1 MESTYAARMIIF
13 RARFYSGGRLGKD
26 IYMVNKILFLRRVPS
41 RALTL
46 LNFNISPYFPPRTNF
61 YLLPS
66 STLLAQYAPTPSHK
80 KNQYESIHTH
90 CHINNNDRTMLI
102 HNTISLIFIVLHR
115 FNEPINSRDERQNS
129 K

>member
-26 IYMVNKILFLRRVPS
+26 IYMVNKILSLRRVPS

-66 STLLAQYAPTPSHK
+66 NTLLAQYAPTANHR
-80 KNQYESIHTH
+80 KNQYESAHTH
-90 CHINNNDRTMLI
+90 CHIISNDATI
-102 HNTISLIFIVLHR
+102 PTDNTISLIFIVLHR
-115 FNEPINSRDERQNS
+115 FNEPINSRYERQNS
-129 K
+129 Q

>member
-26 IYMVNKILFLRRVPS
+26 IYMVNKILSLRRVPS
-41 RALTL
+41 RALTP
-46 LNFNISPYFPPRTNF
+46 LNFNISPYFPTQTYP

-66 STLLAQYAPTPSHK
+66 NTLLAQYAPTPSHK

-90 CHINNNDRTMLI
+90 CHINNNDRTMPI
-102 HNTISLIFIVLHR
+102 HNTISLVFMVLHS
-115 FNEPINSRDERQNS
+115 FNESINSRGVRQNS
-129 K
+129 Q